1 MLRRTLV
8 FLVAAAAAA
17 ALVPVASGAP
27 VGIRVE
33 GRTQTIFGNV
43 PRPIDAETALD
54 ALQAASLAGE
64 FFVNVRETSFG
75 PFVDQI
81 GRFPATGGSGWVY
94 KVNGVSPPVGAD
106 QYRLRD
112 GDSVLWYWADF
123 DATTFAGP
131 TTLVLERTAPRC
143 FAAFSQDDTGQR
155 TPATNVRVWVTG
167 VPKSGSATG
176 RFCVRRGTGLVRVTK
191 AGAVRS
197 NALR

>member
-8 FLVAAAAAA
+8 SLVATATLL
-17 ALVPVASGAP
+17 ALVSVANAAVVSM
-27 VGIRVE
+27 RVE
-33 GRTQTIFGNV
+33 GRTQTIFGKA
-43 PRPIDAETALD
+43 PRGLEAGTVLEG
-54 ALQAASLAGE
+54 LQAASLAGE
-64 FFVNVRETSFG
+64 FFVNVRQTSFG

-81 GRFPATGGSGWVY
+81 GRFPAAGNSGWVY

-131 TTLVLERTAPRC
+131 ATLVLEKTSPRC
-143 FAAFSQDDTGQR
+143 FAAFSQDDNGRR
-155 TPATNVRVWVTG
+155 TPATDVRVWVTG
-167 VPKSGSATG
+167 VPKSTSETG
-176 RFCVRRGTGLVRVTK
+176 RFCLRRVPGLVRVTK